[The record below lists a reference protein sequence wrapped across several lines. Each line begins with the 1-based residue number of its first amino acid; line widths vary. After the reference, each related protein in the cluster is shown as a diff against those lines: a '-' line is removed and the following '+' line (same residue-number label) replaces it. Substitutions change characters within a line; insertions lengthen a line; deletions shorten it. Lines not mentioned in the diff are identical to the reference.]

1 MTSSI
6 ADNGT
11 SVFDPC
17 LCELMYLWF
26 TKGGDAVLDPFAGG
40 SVRGIVAELMGRAY
54 TGVELRPEQ
63 VDANREQAARLCARQ
78 PTWIVG
84 DSMQIN
90 EIASGDYD
98 FILTCPPYADL
109 EVYSDDPADLS
120 NMPYDEFAQ
129 ALRLILGKSVGMLR
143 PDRFAAIVIGDVRDE
158 AGFLRGL
165 PALVV
170 SAMEDGG
177 ARYYNEAVLAT
188 QCGSAPIRARAQFE
202 KSRKLVK
209 THQDVLVFCTGDP
222 VLATERLGKVSFA
235 DYEAL
240 WL

>member
-1 MTSSI
+1 M
-6 ADNGT
+6 
-11 SVFDPC
+11 FDPC

-26 TKGGDAVLDPFAGG
+26 SKGGDAVLDPFAGG
-40 SVRGIVAELMGRAY
+40 SVRGIVAERMGRAY
-54 TGVELRPEQ
+54 TGVDIRPEQ
-63 VDANREQAARLCARQ
+63 VDANREQAARLCASR

-84 DSMQIN
+84 DSAHID
-90 EIASGDYD
+90 ELASGDYD

-109 EVYSDDPADLS
+109 EVYSNDPADLS
-120 NMPYDEFAQ
+120 NMTYDEFAQ

-143 PDRFAAIVIGDVRDE
+143 PDRFAVVVIGDVRDK

-170 SAMEDGG
+170 SAMEGAG

-188 QCGSAPIRARAQFE
+188 PCGSAPARARAQFE

-209 THQDVLVFCTGDP
+209 THQNVLVFCNGDP
-222 VLATERLGKVSFA
+222 VRATERLGKVDVPDVFGV
-235 DYEAL
+235 
-240 WL
+240 